1 MKTNQKCLQQNTLD
15 AISSIS
21 KVIEYHQ
28 AYKRHKD
35 IIYRGVCHNLSE
47 FISAMDAIDEALI
60 FFEDNQPECPEINQL
75 RLRFLTFLAYNMP
88 HTPWLPH

>member
-75 RLRFLTFLAYNMP
+75 RLGFFCIMP

>member
-1 MKTNQKCLQQNTLD
+1 MAHLKNLSKCLQKNTLD

-35 IIYRGVCHNLSE
+35 IIYKGVCHNLSE
-47 FISAMDAIDEALI
+47 FISALDAIDEALL

-75 RLRFLTFLAYNMP
+75 RKRFLTSMT
-88 HTPWLPH
+88 HLP

>member
-1 MKTNQKCLQQNTLD
+1 MAHLKNLSKCLQKNTLD

-47 FISAMDAIDEALI
+47 FISALDAIDEALL

-75 RLRFLTFLAYNMP
+75 RLGFFYIMGFFT
-88 HTPWLPH
+88 